1 MPLRKSS
8 SAIDI
13 APSSG
18 YKSPQK
24 SHHSQTPSYSS
35 NCSTSSNIS
44 SRSLNS
50 SSTSNYSFDSKRL
63 EIMKTQTIEW
73 SYEPASDSNTEKIP
87 HNSNT
92 YHTWE
97 AKGSNKN
104 YAGNSEMSYLPPKK
118 QRWTKD

>member
-13 APSSG
+13 APPSG
-18 YKSPQK
+18 YKPSQK

-35 NCSTSSNIS
+35 NCSTSSNVF
-44 SRSLNS
+44 SRSLS
-50 SSTSNYSFDSKRL
+50 SSGASDYSFDSKRL

-73 SYEPASDSNTEKIP
+73 SYEPASSSDTGNSP
-87 HNSNT
+87 HSSNT

-97 AKGSNKN
+97 AQGPNKD
-104 YAGNSEMSYLPPKK
+104 YVGNFEMGKLSTKK
-118 QRWTKD
+118 KRWTKD

>member
-24 SHHSQTPSYSS
+24 SHHSQTP
-35 NCSTSSNIS
+35 
-44 SRSLNS
+44 
-50 SSTSNYSFDSKRL
+50 K
-63 EIMKTQTIEW
+63 W

>member
-8 SAIDI
+8 VIDI
-13 APSSG
+13 APPSE
-18 YKSPQK
+18 YKSSQK

-35 NCSTSSNIS
+35 NCSTSSNVF
-44 SRSLNS
+44 SRSLSS
-50 SSTSNYSFDSKRL
+50 SSTSDSSFDSKRL

-73 SYEPASDSNTEKIP
+73 SYEPASHSDTEKSL
-87 HNSNT
+87 HSSNT

-97 AKGSNKN
+97 TQGPKKDHVR
-104 YAGNSEMSYLPPKK
+104 NSEMGKLSSKK

>member
-13 APSSG
+13 APPSG
-18 YKSPQK
+18 YKLSPK

-35 NCSTSSNIS
+35 NCSTSSNVF
-44 SRSLNS
+44 SRSL
-50 SSTSNYSFDSKRL
+50 SSTSTSDSSFDSKRL

-73 SYEPASDSNTEKIP
+73 SYEPASYSNTEKSP
-87 HNSNT
+87 HSSNT

-97 AKGSNKN
+97 AKGPDKN
-104 YAGNSEMSYLPPKK
+104 YAGNSETGKLSWKK